1 MSHLSFERT
10 SSCRPM
16 AKIMHLTA
24 VYSYFYFYAFDPGG
38 LM

>member
-1 MSHLSFERT
+1 MSRLSFEST
-10 SSCRPM
+10 YLCKQM
-16 AKIMHLTA
+16 ANTMHLTA

>member
-1 MSHLSFERT
+1 LHLSFEST
-10 SSCRPM
+10 SSCKLM
-16 AKIMHLTA
+16 ANTMHLTA